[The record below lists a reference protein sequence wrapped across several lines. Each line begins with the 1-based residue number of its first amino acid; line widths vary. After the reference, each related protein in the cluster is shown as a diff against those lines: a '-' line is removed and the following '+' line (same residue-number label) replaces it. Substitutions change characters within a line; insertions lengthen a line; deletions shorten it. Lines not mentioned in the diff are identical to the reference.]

1 MYSGRAGF
9 NDFFAKRAD
18 GGSVG
23 EVIMLIQLNS
33 VANEAYGS
41 FSQLYAELCSFIQLK
56 VNQSWFQQL
65 NFNLITSIK

>member
-33 VANEAYGS
+33 VVYSALGGLRQFYGS
-41 FSQLYAELCSFIQLK
+41 FGQLK

>member
-1 MYSGRAGF
+1 MYSGRVGF
-9 NDFFAKRAD
+9 NDIFAKRAD

-23 EVIMLIQLNS
+23 EDIMLIQLNS

-41 FSQLYAELCSFIQLK
+41 FSQLYAKLCSFSQLK

-65 NFNLITSIK
+65 NSNLITSIK

>member
-1 MYSGRAGF
+1 MYSGRVGF

-33 VANEAYGS
+33 VVYSALGGLR
-41 FSQLYAELCSFIQLK
+41 QLYAELCSFRQLK

-65 NFNLITSIK
+65 NSHLITSIK

>member
-41 FSQLYAELCSFIQLK
+41 VSQLK

-65 NFNLITSIK
+65 NSNLITSIK